1 MPKTPT
7 SLILNSPYVVPAY
20 HWKFVEENQP
30 LERVSGRRI
39 AGYMVA
45 DPRVKPYQGEAISL
59 PFKIGKTAELR
70 LKSGIIEAW
79 RA

>member
-1 MPKTPT
+1 MESKISS

-30 LERVSGRRI
+30 LERVEGRRI

-45 DPRVKPYQGEAISL
+45 DPKARLHQGGGGGA
-59 PFKIGKTAELR
+59 AC
-70 LKSGIIEAW
+70 
-79 RA
+79 